1 MIIGATSPHYLLVC
15 RNLHNIPIPRPTPLG
30 IDTSLQGRAKVEK
43 KAIVACPAC
52 GLVSV
57 YSESNIQMVLS
68 PTPDPFEAGICRL
81 IFVEVECDDRNC
93 ESPKA
98 VHTTI
103 GTDRG
108 TWKEKAAPRT
118 WNFDSGCLCDE
129 GHHLA
134 PTRDDNHFA
143 WEQRRSLF

>member
-1 MIIGATSPHYLLVC
+1 MLIGATHPHFLLVC
-15 RNLHNIPIPRPTPLG
+15 RNLHNIPIPRPRQSK
-30 IDTSLQGRAKVEK
+30 IDSNLQGRVKVEK
-43 KAIVACPAC
+43 RAIVACPAC

-57 YSESNIQMVLS
+57 YSESGVQMALS
-68 PTPDPFEAGICRL
+68 PTPDPFEVGICRL
-81 IFVEVECDDRNC
+81 VFVEVECDDKNC

-108 TWKEKAAPRT
+108 AWGERVVPRDWK
-118 WNFDSGCLCDE
+118 FDPDCLCDD
-129 GHHLA
+129 GHRLA
-134 PTRDDNHFA
+134 PQWKGNRFG